1 MYDSGLRTDEFD
13 DWYGA
18 KHNLT
23 NQTTLSD
30 EATASYQKE
39 SAFDKADA
47 TYSYG
52 TYIFN
57 DDMATRYKQI
67 RIVNNF
73 LQHITVTSVLSDDEK
88 NLLSAEARFI
98 RAMQYFGLVKRYG
111 GVPLQTVPMEYS
123 SDPTSLYQ
131 ARDTEQSVYDF
142 IIDECKKIYM
152 DLPEVRSS
160 EFQIS
165 SKQRSCIGFM
175 VSCCIVRWKHCQIFR
190 RLDIDR
196 RGCFKRICPYL
207 GVGSRTLFYGMLH
220 GFVDNIE

>member
-1 MYDSGLRTDEFD
+1 
-13 DWYGA
+13 
-18 KHNLT
+18 
-23 NQTTLSD
+23 
-30 EATASYQKE
+30 
-39 SAFDKADA
+39 
-47 TYSYG
+47 
-52 TYIFN
+52 
-57 DDMATRYKQI
+57 MATRYKQI

-160 EFQIS
+160 DSKYQASRGAALALWSRAALYAGSIAKYSGVLTLTGEAVSKGYVRIS
-165 SKQRSCIGFM
+165 ESEAERYFTECYTASSIILNDMVPQVYSLYKTSSSDTDALAQNFYNLFSKAINGE
-175 VSCCIVRWKHCQIFR
+175 
-190 RLDIDR
+190 
-196 RGCFKRICPYL
+196 KR
-207 GVGSRTLFYGMLH
+207 
-220 GFVDNIE
+220 